1 MRFRLLHH
9 LRRRW
14 KRVMIIAALI
24 GPGIITSNVDN
35 DAGGITTYS
44 MAGAHFGYSLLWSLI
59 PISLALYLIQEM
71 SSRMGV
77 VTGKGLSDLIRERFG
92 IKATF
97 YLLTAIFFTNL
108 GNVIS
113 EFAGIAASMELF
125 GVRRGLSVPVAMVLV
140 WLLVVKGTYKTTE
153 KIFLAASTI
162 YFLYI
167 LSGVLAHP
175 DWSQVFHALRHPTF
189 SFGPGETAMLVA
201 LTGTTIAPW
210 MQFYLQSSIVEK
222 HTKWRDYKYTRLD
235 VFTGSVI
242 VNVVAFFIVVV
253 CGATLFKGGIRVD
266 SAEAAARALEPLA
279 GPYCSI
285 LFALGLLNA
294 SLFSASILPLSTA
307 YTICEGMGWE
317 DGVNKKFSE
326 APQFYG
332 LYSILLL
339 FGGGVIL
346 LPGVPLIPIMYLSQV
361 INGVVLPAVL
371 VFMLILIN
379 NPKVMGEH
387 RNSMIENI
395 LVGATI
401 AVVSFLSISLIYM
414 TLRGQS

>member
-1 MRFRLLHH
+1 MKFRLLHH

-71 SSRMGV
+71 CSRMGV

-125 GVRRGLSVPVAMVLV
+125 GVGRGLSVPVAMVLV

-162 YFLYI
+162 YFLYV
-167 LSGVLAHP
+167 LSGVLARP
-175 DWSQVFHALRHPTF
+175 DWNQVFHALRHPTF

-253 CGATLFKGGIRVD
+253 CGATLFKGGIRID

-285 LFALGLLNA
+285 LFAIGLLNA

-339 FGGGVIL
+339 LGGGVIL

-387 RNSMIENI
+387 RNSRIENI

-401 AVVSFLSISLIYM
+401 AVVSFLSISLIFM